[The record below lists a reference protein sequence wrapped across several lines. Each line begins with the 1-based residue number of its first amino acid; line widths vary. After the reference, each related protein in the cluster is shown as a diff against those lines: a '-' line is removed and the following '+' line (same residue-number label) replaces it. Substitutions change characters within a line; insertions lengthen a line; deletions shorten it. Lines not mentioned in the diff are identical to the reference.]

1 MTSILNKHLVVTK
14 LLLVWGVFGFLLHG
28 NLGAQHPN
36 IQPFPSF
43 AERVV
48 AIKKSI
54 KDDHSDTPG
63 AKYAQR
69 ISIIRDIVGISR
81 SRDPN
86 AVAALM
92 DLVLYEPLSDFDKGI
107 RHSDDF
113 SSLQRRV
120 SHHAVWALLQYAL
133 TELPVIPDS
142 NLPDFPGRDDP
153 DPEKRR
159 LNLANYYYYD
169 YDAALI
175 ACRAWCQEV
184 REGKRSFQLIGSK
197 IRYNHLGQPANA
209 PPPRIPA
216 STPKTLHAPKQKPPM
231 PPPRKTSR
239 HQLAHRPVRPR
250 HPLWSH

>member
-1 MTSILNKHLVVTK
+1 
-14 LLLVWGVFGFLLHG
+14 
-28 NLGAQHPN
+28 
-36 IQPFPSF
+36 
-43 AERVV
+43 
-48 AIKKSI
+48 
-54 KDDHSDTPG
+54 
-63 AKYAQR
+63 
-69 ISIIRDIVGISR
+69 
-81 SRDPN
+81 
-86 AVAALM
+86 M

-159 LNLANYYYYD
+159 LNLANYYYYE
-169 YDAALI
+169 AALI

-209 PPPRIPA
+209 PPPRIHSKNSPRSETKA
-216 STPKTLHAPKQKPPM
+216 PHATPKKNI
-231 PPPRKTSR
+231 PPPTGSSACAPSPSS
-239 HQLAHRPVRPR
+239 LES
-250 HPLWSH
+250 LNS